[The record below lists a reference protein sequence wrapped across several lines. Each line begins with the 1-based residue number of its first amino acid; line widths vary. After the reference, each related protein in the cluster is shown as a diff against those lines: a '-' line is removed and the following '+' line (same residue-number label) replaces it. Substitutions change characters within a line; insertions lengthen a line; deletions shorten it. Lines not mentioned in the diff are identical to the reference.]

1 MAQTCKRQLY
11 PVYSA
16 LPKLCIIF
24 KSINLIQI
32 QPPLTIDKLIYLID
46 KKLFD
51 LTKKGAGEASLTF
64 SPRTDL
70 EGLMEAK
77 TWCTARRPD
86 LQEGAWTGVRL
97 LGEENS

>member
-1 MAQTCKRQLY
+1 MFFGPSTCCQLNERKR
-11 PVYSA
+11 PVLKA
-16 LPKLCIIF
+16 KVRKNHVKIF
-24 KSINLIQI
+24 SQG
-32 QPPLTIDKLIYLID
+32 
-46 KKLFD
+46 
-51 LTKKGAGEASLTF
+51 KKGAGEASLTF